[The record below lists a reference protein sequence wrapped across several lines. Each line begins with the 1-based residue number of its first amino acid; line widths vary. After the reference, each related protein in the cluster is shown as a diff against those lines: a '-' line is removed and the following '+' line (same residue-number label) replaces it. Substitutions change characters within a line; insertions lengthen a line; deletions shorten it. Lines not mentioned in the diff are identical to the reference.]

1 MNWFTS
7 AQCSVVGV
15 SNNPTVKLNASSSL
29 GVDHASTEEDLS
41 GLIVEHDDGEVGE
54 RWDGEVREGNHAR
67 SEQEIAK
74 SDVGEDCNEGGLEEE
89 GEVGSIVPHS
99 LL

>member
-15 SNNPTVKLNASSSL
+15 SCDPTVELHASSGL
-29 GVDHASTEEDLS
+29 GEDHASTEEDLS
-41 GLIVEHDDGEVGE
+41 GLIVEHDDGKVGE

-67 SEQEIAK
+67 SEQEVAK
-74 SDVGEDCNEGGLEEE
+74 WDVGEDCNEGGLEEE